1 VTHHHK
7 QQALLRLLFWTVA
20 KPVFIILKLF
30 YKELL
35 TLWLG
40 AVEFA
45 SSLETLHRK
54 RFRAGSASKW

>member
-1 VTHHHK
+1 
-7 QQALLRLLFWTVA
+7 VA

-35 TLWLG
+35 TPSVVS
-40 AVEFA
+40 VEFA

-54 RFRAGSASKW
+54 RFRAASVSK